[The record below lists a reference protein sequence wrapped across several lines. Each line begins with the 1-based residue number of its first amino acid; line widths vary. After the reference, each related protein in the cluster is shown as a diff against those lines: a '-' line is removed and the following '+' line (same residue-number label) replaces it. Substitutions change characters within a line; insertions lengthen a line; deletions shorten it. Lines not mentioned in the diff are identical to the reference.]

1 MVANKVTHELPDWQ
15 VTVVDQ
21 NDIHD
26 YQPGYLFVPFG
37 MNTPE
42 QIRKTK
48 SEFISDKV
56 TFLQAEVDRVDPE
69 TKQVMLADGQALGYD
84 YLVIASGTTPRPEE
98 TPGVVGEEWRKS
110 IHEFYTY
117 DGSIALRDALQH
129 WTGGRLVVH
138 ITELP
143 IKCPVAPLEFTFLA
157 DDWLSQHG
165 LRDATDLV
173 FVTPLDSAFT
183 KPIAARE
190 LGHAL
195 ADRKVTVETDFMI
208 ESVDPERKVLVSYDE
223 REIDFDM
230 LVTVPLNMG
239 ADFVGRSGL
248 GDELNYVPIDKHTM
262 QSLKHPD
269 IFALGDA
276 GNLPTSKAG
285 SVAHFSVEVFVENL
299 LELAAGK
306 EMTHSFDGHA
316 NCFVESGHGKALL
329 LDFNYETEPLTGSF
343 PFTGGPLSLLK
354 ESRLNHLSKL
364 AFRHVY
370 WNGLLP
376 GRPLGLK
383 PQMTMSGKHVESE

>member
-1 MVANKVTHELPDWQ
+1 MTERTRLLILGGGTAGTMVANKVTHELPDWQ

-183 KPIAARE
+183 KPIAAR
-190 LGHAL
+190 AT
-195 ADRKVTVETDFMI
+195 R
-208 ESVDPERKVLVSYDE
+208 PR
-223 REIDFDM
+223 
-230 LVTVPLNMG
+230 
-239 ADFVGRSGL
+239 VGR
-248 GDELNYVPIDKHTM
+248 P
-262 QSLKHPD
+262 Q
-269 IFALGDA
+269 
-276 GNLPTSKAG
+276 
-285 SVAHFSVEVFVENL
+285 
-299 LELAAGK
+299 
-306 EMTHSFDGHA
+306 GHRR
-316 NCFVESGHGKALL
+316 
-329 LDFNYETEPLTGSF
+329 D
-343 PFTGGPLSLLK
+343 
-354 ESRLNHLSKL
+354 RLHD
-364 AFRHVY
+364 RV
-370 WNGLLP
+370 
-376 GRPLGLK
+376 GRPGAEGPGVLRRARDRLRPARHRPAQHGRRLRR
-383 PQMTMSGKHVESE
+383 PLRPR